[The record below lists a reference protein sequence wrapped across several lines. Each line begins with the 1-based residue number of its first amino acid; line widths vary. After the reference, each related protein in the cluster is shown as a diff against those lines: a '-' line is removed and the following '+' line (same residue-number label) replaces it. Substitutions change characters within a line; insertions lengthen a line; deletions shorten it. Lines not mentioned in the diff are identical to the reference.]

1 MRLITTLLLISSLTL
16 TGCGLST
23 LGLFG
28 GGGGPTVNSNA
39 QIGKENK
46 QAVVTYEE
54 EESNN
59 AGRDIIKTEVIKEVE
74 TDRVEK
80 LTISNQNIP
89 PWVILLLV
97 LGWLLP
103 TPTEMGRS
111 LFFAI
116 AFLFRRD
123 GKNGNVAMDNVVQR
137 SEPEYNRQHS
147 PPLGGDRQERER

>member
-1 MRLITTLLLISSLTL
+1 MRPLTILLIISSLAL
-16 TGCGLST
+16 SGCGLST

-59 AGRDIIKTEVIKEVE
+59 AGRDIIKTEVVKEVE

-89 PWVILLLV
+89 PWVLMLLIL
-97 LGWLLP
+97 
-103 TPTEMGRS
+103 
-111 LFFAI
+111 
-116 AFLFRRD
+116 
-123 GKNGNVAMDNVVQR
+123 
-137 SEPEYNRQHS
+137 
-147 PPLGGDRQERER
+147 